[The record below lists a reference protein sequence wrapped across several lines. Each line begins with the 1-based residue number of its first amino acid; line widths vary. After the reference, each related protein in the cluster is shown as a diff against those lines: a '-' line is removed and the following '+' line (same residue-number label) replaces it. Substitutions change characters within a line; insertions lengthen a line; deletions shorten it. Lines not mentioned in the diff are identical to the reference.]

1 MRIGVIVDSMCDMP
15 SDIYRRYGVTILPVT
30 VRIGETRWPDYR
42 DEAATLAFIDS
53 DIAKR
58 AAEAETIAFSVKEFH
73 DLFLERLVIDYDY
86 VFCLTLARTR
96 SPTYDNAMQA
106 SFSILNDY
114 KAPRGA
120 AGHTT
125 PFALRV
131 IDTTNLFAA
140 QAILPLEALRLI
152 AAGTSI
158 PKIRTRLDY
167 LAPMTHGYM
176 VPRDLYYIRAR
187 ARAKG
192 EKSVGL
198 AAVMLGSALDIKPI
212 IHCNRSETHPVG
224 KAKGFE
230 AAAQRMFAFAAGRV
244 RAGLLTPDVSLSY
257 GGALDEMRALPGYS
271 ELRKT
276 CFERGATLHES
287 VMSLT
292 GMVNAGKGAVVVG
305 FAAEA
310 HAFDA

>member
-15 SDIYRRYGVTILPVT
+15 TDIYRRYGVTILPVT

-42 DEAATLAFIDS
+42 DEAATLAFLNS

-58 AAEAETIAFSVKEFH
+58 AAEAETIAFTVKEFH
-73 DLFLERLVIDYDY
+73 DIFLERLVIDYDY

-106 SFSILNDY
+106 SFAILNDY
-114 KAPRGA
+114 KAPRNA
-120 AGHTT
+120 AGHHT

-152 AAGTSI
+152 AAGNTI
-158 PKIRTRLDY
+158 PKIRARLDY

-176 VPRDLYYIRAR
+176 VARDLYYIRAR

-198 AAVMLGSALDIKPI
+198 ASVVLGSALDIKPI
-212 IHCNRSETHPVG
+212 IHCNRSETHPV
-224 KAKGFE
+224 AKVRGFE
-230 AAAQRMFAFAAGRV
+230 PAVRRLFAFAADRV

-257 GGALDEMRALPGYS
+257 GGALDELRSLPGHA
-271 ELRKT
+271 ELRKA
-276 CFERGATLHES
+276 CVERGVELHES
-287 VMSLT
+287 MMSLT

-305 FAAEA
+305 FAAES
-310 HAFDA
+310 HAFET

>member
-15 SDIYRRYGVTILPVT
+15 SEIYRQYGITILPVT

-42 DEAATLAFIDS
+42 DEKATLAFLNS

-58 AAEAETIAFSVKEFH
+58 AAEAETTAFSVKEFH

-96 SPTYDNAMQA
+96 SLTYDNAMQA

-114 KAPRGA
+114 KAPRNA
-120 AGHTT
+120 AGHHT

-131 IDTTNLFAA
+131 IDTTNLFSA

-152 AAGTSI
+152 DAGSSTQ
-158 PKIRTRLDY
+158 KIRARLDY

-198 AAVMLGSALDIKPI
+198 ATVVLGSALDIKPI
-212 IHCNRSETHPVG
+212 IHCNRCETHPVA
-224 KAKGFE
+224 KAKGFD
-230 AAAQRMFAFAAGRV
+230 AAVKRLFAFAADRV
-244 RAGLLTPDVSLSY
+244 RAGLLTPDLALSY
-257 GGALDEMRALPGYS
+257 GGALDELRALPGYG
-271 ELRKT
+271 ELRKV
-276 CFERGATLHES
+276 CLERDVQLHES
-287 VMSLT
+287 LMSMT

-305 FAAEA
+305 FASEP

>member
-15 SDIYRRYGVTILPVT
+15 SEIYRRYGVTILPVT
-30 VRIGETRWPDYR
+30 VRIGETRLPDHR
-42 DEAATLAFIDS
+42 DEAATLAFLQS

-58 AAEAETIAFSVKEFH
+58 AAEAETIAFSVKEIH

-114 KAPRGA
+114 KAPRAA

-152 AAGTSI
+152 AAGSSI
-158 PKIRTRLDY
+158 PKIRARMDY

-192 EKSVGL
+192 DKSVGL
-198 AAVMLGSALDIKPI
+198 ASVVLGSALDIKPV
-212 IHCNRSETHPVG
+212 IHCNRGETRPA
-224 KAKGFE
+224 AKIRGFE
-230 AAAQRMFAFAAGRV
+230 PAVRRLFAFASDRV
-244 RAGLLTPDVSLSY
+244 RAGLLTPDLSLSY
-257 GGALDEMRALPGYS
+257 GGALDELRALPGYA

-276 CFERGATLHES
+276 CFERGVELYES

-305 FAAEA
+305 FASEA